1 MGNSND
7 VGRYVGE
14 EELNRMIEL
23 ELKKKLKKQIK
34 KLEDLDSKFYIVD
47 WNKSQYKNGGYGK
60 NLYYF
65 PNARRF
71 DKYPSLTIIFLVR
84 TIYFWYSNSKC

>member
-7 VGRYVGE
+7 VGRYVSE

-34 KLEDLDSKFYIVD
+34 KLEDLDTNFYRID
-47 WNKSQYKNGGYGK
+47 WIKSRYKNGGYSVGLGEYNT
-60 NLYYF
+60 NL
-65 PNARRF
+65 
-71 DKYPSLTIIFLVR
+71 THIFLVR